1 MTPLHTGLNLPPPC
15 DQSAVSPLLLPLALA
30 AACSDSGDIG
40 DATEL
45 NVIDTMT
52 IGALE
57 GTPISTPS
65 GFRIT
70 TGPVRTDQ
78 TVDFEF
84 AYNVRRLDDGSYQRV
99 LLPRA
104 ALGLSSN
111 NQVNPGLQRREEN
124 FDDITS
130 APSNGYVSDSAV
142 PVVLGER
149 LLVRSRVICDIGVP
163 LYGKLEIL
171 GFADSTITFKIL
183 SNQNCGFKDLL
194 PGLPEN

>member
-1 MTPLHTGLNLPPPC
+1 
-15 DQSAVSPLLLPLALA
+15 VLLPLALA
-30 AACSDSGDIG
+30 AACSDSNSLG
-40 DATEL
+40 DATEV

-52 IGALE
+52 LGALE

-65 GFRIT
+65 GYRIS

-84 AYNVRRLDDGSYQRV
+84 AYNIRRLDDGTYQRV

-104 ALGLSSN
+104 ALGLASTD
-111 NQVNPGLQRREEN
+111 QVDPGLQRRDES
-124 FDDITS
+124 FDDITR
-130 APSNGYVSDSAV
+130 AQSNGYVSDSAV
-142 PVVLGER
+142 PVQVGER
-149 LLVRSRVICDIGVP
+149 YLVRSRVICSIGVP

-171 GFADSTITFKIL
+171 SFQDSSVTFQVL
-183 SNQNCGFKDLL
+183 ANQNCGFKDLL